1 MLGSMG
7 SIFLTDFKK
16 VPDIGRF
23 KAISPGCRPCQLILY
38 CETGLIVEAQ
48 GIFLPKDIIPA
59 AFRIG
64 NPSHLFLW
72 EPGLPEGRKVLFIM
86 NELLGLPHTKGS
98 RPILLGAFRGL
109 P

>member
-1 MLGSMG
+1 MKSNGA
-7 SIFLTDFKK
+7 SILPVSYTH
-16 VPDIGRF
+16 
-23 KAISPGCRPCQLILY
+23 
-38 CETGLIVEAQ
+38 LIVEAQ

-98 RPILLGAFRGL
+98 RPILLGCL
-109 P
+109 LYTS